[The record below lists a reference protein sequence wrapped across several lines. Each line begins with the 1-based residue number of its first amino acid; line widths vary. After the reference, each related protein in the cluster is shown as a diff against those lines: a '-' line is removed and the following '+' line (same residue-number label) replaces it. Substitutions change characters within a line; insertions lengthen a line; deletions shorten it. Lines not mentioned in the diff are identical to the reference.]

1 MQLRA
6 RVPSRAVSCS
16 ALQLVEPTK
25 GFILKVVAQ
34 AQRLGVCAERG
45 EASDML
51 GVRVHV
57 TLRSGATTSPSRSRD
72 LTLLRVRASY

>member
-6 RVPSRAVSCS
+6 RVPSEAVSCS

-25 GFILKVVAQ
+25 GSLLEDVAQ
-34 AQRLGVCAERG
+34 AQRLGLCAERG

-57 TLRSGATTSPSRSRD
+57 TPRCPAPRRHP
-72 LTLLRVRASY
+72 VVHAI